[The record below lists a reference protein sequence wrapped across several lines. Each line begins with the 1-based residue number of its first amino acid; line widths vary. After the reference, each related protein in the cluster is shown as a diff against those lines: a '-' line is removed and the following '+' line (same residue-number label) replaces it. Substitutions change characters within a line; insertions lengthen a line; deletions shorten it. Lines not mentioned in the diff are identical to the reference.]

1 MNTILIIIVVLYII
15 PIAFIAL
22 YSFAQLHLLS
32 VYLKNKKNVISAKPE
47 IKEFPMVTVQLPI
60 YNELYVIERLIDRV
74 CEFDYPLDRL
84 EIQVIDDSTDETLD
98 IVAKR
103 IATHQANGIDIKQVF
118 RKDRVGYKAG
128 ALEKANITAKGE
140 FLAIFDAD
148 FIPRRDF
155 LIETIPFFVDSKI
168 GVVQTRWDHLN
179 LNYSILTKVQG
190 FALDA
195 HFSVEQ
201 TGRNVLDHFINFNGT
216 AGVWRKT
223 CIDDA
228 GGWQPDTLTEDLD
241 LSYRAQLKGWKFKY
255 LAHIESPAEL
265 PVTMTAI
272 KSQQFRWTK
281 GAAEV
286 SKKLIL
292 KVLKSNAPL
301 STKFHAFFHLLNSTV
316 YISIFLVAF
325 LSVPVLYIKNIYPET
340 NAVFKYA
347 GFFLVSLIILG
358 AIYYVSL
365 AESEKGSKWSKI
377 GKFLYLFPSF
387 LSFSMGLSLH
397 NTIAVIEGYAGKKS
411 AFIRTPKFNIN
422 DNKDAWKGNKYSLK
436 KMSPLLIIE
445 VALAIYFLFGLIK
458 GVMFNDYGLFHF
470 HFLLSFG
477 YVSVVFYT
485 IKHAKNA

>member
-1 MNTILIIIVVLYII
+1 MNIILIILIVLYII

-128 ALEKANITAKGE
+128 ALAKANITAKGE

-155 LIETIPFFVDSKI
+155 LIETIPYFVDSKI

-201 TGRNVLDHFINFNGT
+201 TGRNILDHFINFNGT

-292 KVLKSNAPL
+292 KVLKSNVPL

-316 YISIFLVAF
+316 YIPIFLVAF
-325 LSVPVLYIKNIYPET
+325 S
-340 NAVFKYA
+340 
-347 GFFLVSLIILG
+347 
-358 AIYYVSL
+358 
-365 AESEKGSKWSKI
+365 
-377 GKFLYLFPSF
+377 
-387 LSFSMGLSLH
+387 
-397 NTIAVIEGYAGKKS
+397 
-411 AFIRTPKFNIN
+411 
-422 DNKDAWKGNKYSLK
+422 
-436 KMSPLLIIE
+436 
-445 VALAIYFLFGLIK
+445 
-458 GVMFNDYGLFHF
+458 
-470 HFLLSFG
+470 
-477 YVSVVFYT
+477 
-485 IKHAKNA
+485 